1 MFGVRE
7 VGALREPEFQ
17 VLLTNPRR
25 RLEGVK
31 NDPTNFLVPRLYYM
45 LGLK

>member
-1 MFGVRE
+1 MVGVRE
-7 VGALREPEFQ
+7 VGALGEPEFQ
-17 VLLTNPRR
+17 VLLTNPQ

-31 NDPTNFLVPRLYYM
+31 NDPTNVLVPRSYYM